1 MTGQAAG
8 SLSTERA
15 RAWTLHLRIVNIT
28 NEQVKVALTVPVS
41 LVNVAQRLGAHL
53 LPPDASIDM
62 IVALAQQEGVAQ
74 LAWVDPTH
82 GERLEL
88 TVE

>member
-1 MTGQAAG
+1 MTQAGGA
-8 SLSTERA
+8 TVAERA
-15 RAWTLHLRIVNIT
+15 RTWTLRLRIVNIA
-28 NEQVKVALTVPVS
+28 NEQIKVS
-41 LVNVAQRLGAHL
+41 LALPTTLVGVAQRLGAQL
-53 LPPDASIDM
+53 LPPDTSIDT
-62 IVALAQQEGVAQ
+62 IIALAQQDGVAQ